1 MLALC
6 GDMTYFLL
14 ALCPDMTDLLLT
26 WCPDGTIPYVFR
38 CVY

>member
-14 ALCPDMTDLLLT
+14 ALCPDVTDLLLT

-38 CVY
+38 FVY